1 MYPNPL
7 VADLMASGI
16 ANRITLLHDHHLEP
30 NAAIQDAFARL
41 AREMGELSAEV
52 KISIALLEAANFD
65 RLAVS
70 RGARRSARR

>member
-16 ANRITLLHDHHLEP
+16 ANRIALLHEHRVEP

-41 AREMGELSAEV
+41 AREMDDLSSEV
-52 KISIALLEAANFD
+52 KVSIALLEGASFG

-70 RGARRSARR
+70 RGARRGARR